1 MGPIGRQSTYG
12 TARRMLNR
20 GRIAAGEK
28 VLVLGAS
35 GGVGVA
41 CVQLAKLAGAE
52 VVACAGSAAKVER
65 LRALGADHVIDYSAE
80 PFDKALRG
88 LLGKPRITGG
98 GGVDLAVN
106 FTGGD
111 TWIPTQKCVRLGGR
125 IVTCGATAGFDVR
138 IDVRYLWTYE
148 HQIIGSDGWTIEDL
162 AALLDDV
169 AAGRLRPVIDKVFPL
184 DQAAE
189 AERLMEDREVFGKVL
204 LRP

>member
-1 MGPIGRQSTYG
+1 
-12 TARRMLNR
+12 
-20 GRIAAGEK
+20 
-28 VLVLGAS
+28 
-35 GGVGVA
+35 
-41 CVQLAKLAGAE
+41 
-52 VVACAGSAAKVER
+52 
-65 LRALGADHVIDYSAE
+65 
-80 PFDKALRG
+80 
-88 LLGKPRITGG
+88 
-98 GGVDLAVN
+98 
-106 FTGGD
+106 
-111 TWIPTQKCVRLGGR
+111 
-125 IVTCGATAGFDVR
+125 VTCGATAGFDVR